1 MATLVGTGIVE
12 YRHEWC
18 NCGLW
23 NIDMN
28 GAIAGA
34 EGERRL
40 LTKKPARCETEPTS
54 RRVLKPKP
62 DL

>member
-1 MATLVGTGIVE
+1 MATLVGNGIVE

-18 NCGLW
+18 NCG
-23 NIDMN
+23 IVEYRH
-28 GAIAGA
+28 GCAIAGA